1 MPACTL
7 TVEVPPGG
15 VVEIPDL
22 TGELTATDNRTPL
35 HLLIVEQDPPA
46 GTLVGVGAY
55 IITTTITDQ
64 SGNTTTC
71 TNVFCV
77 TAGAGPGPFFNTA
90 QSYTAFC
97 PEGTTGTSKTAIIP
111 AGTYQSSVSQDDA
124 NNLALAAAIAQANAA
139 LCCCPIGE
147 ECPECPECPDNVYPY
162 GYGYDSCYTL
172 YEDVYP
178 YGYGCYP
185 PPTIPSYVIN
195 HWWKMDECGT
205 NTPRRDAIGT
215 ADLVPSVISGTNGCT
230 AGVVGNANVQTG
242 SAVNIQATSSELQ
255 YFNNG
260 MTLFGW
266 FRINRGA
273 AGAVSLLIDYEF
285 VFGSAADRIRILG
298 NFPALLTDNAV
309 FRITED
315 VTDDPIVDG
324 TWPNNGFDTWFFFIA
339 THNGAN
345 GSLTLEIKTVQH
357 HLIITSPTN
366 WTPAFHTTGR
376 IFFYASADTRLFD
389 ECGIIYRVLTEEEKN
404 FLWNGGAGRSWP
416 FA

>member
-147 ECPECPECPDNVYPY
+147 ECPECPECEDNVYPY
-162 GYGYDSCYTL
+162 GYGYGACYGL
-172 YEDVYP
+172 YDDCYP

-195 HWWKMDECGT
+195 HWWKMNECGGAGV
-205 NTPRRDAIGT
+205 NRRDAIGT
-215 ADLVPSVISGTNGCT
+215 ADLGPSIVSGTIDCA
-230 AGVVGNANVQTG
+230 AGKVGNATIHTG
-242 SAVNIQATSSELQ
+242 SSVNLQTTNTELN

-260 MTLFGW
+260 MTMFGW
-266 FRINRGA
+266 LRQDFTFASTGTI
-273 AGAVSLLIDYEF
+273 LIDYEF
-285 VFGSAADRIRILG
+285 IIGIATDRL
-298 NFPALLTDNAV
+298 
-309 FRITED
+309 RITGSYPNSL
-315 VTDDPIVDG
+315 VTDCTFTIEENVSGSPLISG
-324 TWPNNGFDTWFFFIA
+324 TFPNAYNQWLFFIA
-339 THNGAN
+339 THNGAS
-345 GSLTLEIKTVQH
+345 GTLTLEVKSPTN
-357 HLIITSPTN
+357 HLIITTAATWIPAAHTN
-366 WTPAFHTTGR
+366 GR
-376 IFFYASADTRLFD
+376 IFFYGSGQTRYFD
-389 ECGIIYRVLTEEEKN
+389 ECGIIYRILTQAEKD